1 MEDPLFLPLEKLYA
15 AHGYHLYIVGGT
27 VRDLLLNRPFSD
39 RDYVT
44 DATPEE
50 EKSFLEGASY
60 AFERFGSV
68 KLMVS
73 GKEIDITTLRKEEGY
88 QDYRHPAK
96 VVFVKTPQEDYVRRD
111 FTINALYWT
120 AEGRILDFCG
130 GRADLEKKILRFI
143 GDPERRVQED
153 PLRILRAER
162 FAHSLAFTIEPQSQ
176 AAIDKYR
183 FLIAR
188 LNPEKIKEEER
199 KGWKGI
205 K

>member
-1 MEDPLFLPLEKLYA
+1 MEDPLFLPLEKLYS

-68 KLMVS
+68 KLIVS
-73 GKEIDITTLRKEEGY
+73 GKEIDITTFRKEEGY

-111 FTINALYWT
+111 FTINALYMT

-162 FAHSLAFTIEPQSQ
+162 FARSLAFTIEPQSQ

-188 LNPEKIKEEER
+188 LNPEKTKEEER